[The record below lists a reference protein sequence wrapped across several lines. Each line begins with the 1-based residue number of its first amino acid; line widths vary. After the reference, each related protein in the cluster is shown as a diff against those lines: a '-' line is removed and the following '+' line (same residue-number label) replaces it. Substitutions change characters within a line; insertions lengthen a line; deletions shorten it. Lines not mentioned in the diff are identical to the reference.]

1 MNSTQAGQTSAST
14 TRTIALGA
22 GGMTAILALSH
33 GVNDMFTGMV
43 PALLPG
49 FQQRFGLEEG
59 AVALLA
65 GTFAFSSSFLGPFFG
80 DLADLYGARIVA
92 ALAVAFTSVT
102 LSLLSLVS
110 DATLLLGLMALAG
123 LGSAAFHP
131 AGGTLIR
138 ADAGT
143 RTALA
148 LGLFSAGGMLGYA
161 LGPIVVLWL
170 VAGAGP
176 EWGLWLILPGLF
188 AAFLIFRLAPKSPPA
203 KARPSARGLGW
214 RLIRGPVGLLTAAA
228 SLNALV
234 ILAFTSGYPLWL
246 VNVRGVAAD
255 SMVLG
260 ATLAVFALAL
270 AIGGIGG
277 GLLAIKVRR
286 ELVVALTMIGAVVPL
301 LLLFILEPGSLAYYA
316 TVAMAGLLTYASVP
330 LLVHGAQE
338 LAQGRVGAASG
349 MLFGLAGAVAAV
361 LYIGLGWLQ
370 TSLGIAPVLGV
381 AFAGL
386 LPAAPLAYFTLKRA
400 NGHQQ
405 VEADPLSVAC
415 RCLAADLD
423 VGEPKASETCECLD
437 RQSCATMSRP
447 A

>member
-255 SMVLG
+255 SMALG

-277 GLLAIKVRR
+277 GLLAISAARAGRR
-286 ELVVALTMIGAVVPL
+286 AAMIAVVPL

-386 LPAAPLAYFTLKRA
+386 LPARSATSPS
-400 NGHQQ
+400 NG
-405 VEADPLSVAC
+405 
-415 RCLAADLD
+415 RM
-423 VGEPKASETCECLD
+423 
-437 RQSCATMSRP
+437 ATNRSKPIPIRSLP
-447 A
+447 VPRRGP